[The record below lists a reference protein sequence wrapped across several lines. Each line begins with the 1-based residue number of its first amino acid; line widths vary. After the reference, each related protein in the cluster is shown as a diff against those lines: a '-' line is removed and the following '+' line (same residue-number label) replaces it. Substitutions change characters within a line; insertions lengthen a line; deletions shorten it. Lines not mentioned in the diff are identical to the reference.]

1 MLSKAK
7 TQTIQAKDNRVV
19 QTNGLDR
26 TSDQRWSWIW
36 KHMLPPGKGKGTVLD
51 AGCGEH
57 VWSASDYAEVI
68 RADNWQKYA
77 DRATRMPNNIF
88 QQDLCEEPWGIK
100 DNSFDGVVAVDVIE
114 HVENIWAFFRQAF
127 RVSRRFV
134 VIATPNVHSPLSKAL
149 YERNG
154 RFWAFTPGE
163 VKKSVH
169 VTPVFDW
176 QLVEAARRAG
186 WVVKARHYTHEPYKA
201 LKAIPPNLHK
211 IAKQAPNQRSVI
223 VKFTPRPT

>member
-1 MLSKAK
+1 MLSAPKPK
-7 TQTIQAKDNRVV
+7 TIQASDTRVV

-26 TSDQRWSWIW
+26 TSDKRWRWIW
-36 KHMLPPGKGKGTVLD
+36 KHMLPPGKGKGRVLD

-68 RADNWQKYA
+68 RADNWQAYL
-77 DRATRMPNNIF
+77 DREAEMPSNILDL
-88 QQDLCEEPWGIK
+88 DLCREPWPIK
-100 DNSFDGVVAVDVIE
+100 ERGFDGVVAVDVVE
-114 HVENIWAFFRQAF
+114 HLENIWCFFREAF
-127 RVSRRFV
+127 RVSKRFV
-134 VIATPNVHSPLSKAL
+134 IIATPNVHSPLSKAL
-149 YERNG
+149 YQRNG

-186 WVVKARHYTHEPYKA
+186 WVVKSRHYTHEPYKA
-201 LKAIPPNLHK
+201 MKAIPPNLHQ
-211 IAKQAPNQRSVI
+211 IAKQEPNQRSAVI
-223 VKFTPRPT
+223 RFAPRPR